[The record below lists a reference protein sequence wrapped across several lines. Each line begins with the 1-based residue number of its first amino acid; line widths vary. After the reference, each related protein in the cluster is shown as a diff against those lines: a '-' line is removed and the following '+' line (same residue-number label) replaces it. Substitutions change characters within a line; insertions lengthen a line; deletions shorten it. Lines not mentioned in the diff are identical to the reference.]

1 MDKLKEAWNRRAGTT
16 CELRCESRGG
26 GRMISDT
33 ERRDVAR
40 RLRDQECKHK
50 WRNQIMND
58 EKRNEVSSK
67 LMDAAKCVSKDNIGC
82 ILNDAL
88 HGEEKLSGINEDCS
102 VCCSVSLAELA
113 DLIKPS
119 CDRDALLA
127 LADSIEEAAACK
139 GEYDRS
145 TATGYARRIR
155 KALGV
160 PDERAT
166 NATTC

>member
-1 MDKLKEAWNRRAGTT
+1 MPTDN
-16 CELRCESRGG
+16 
-26 GRMISDT
+26 

-82 ILNDAL
+82 ILNNAL

-119 CDRDALLA
+119 CDRDALLEIVKA
-127 LADSIEEAAACK
+127 MELRCKSASEEEGGD
-139 GEYDRS
+139 GEVD
-145 TATGYARRIR
+145 AWWLGQYAHLIR
-155 KALGV
+155 GILGAV
-160 PDERAT
+160 DD
-166 NATTC
+166 